1 MKKKG
6 IDKRK
11 YIIRYLALFI
21 FGSVILIIS
30 YIKNNINFFL
40 FGLGLM
46 VVSIFLDF
54 LYLMADF
61 EDTSSFADEKKTK
74 KLIKKEKT

>member
-40 FGLGLM
+40 FGLCLM
-46 VVSIFLDF
+46 VVSIYLDF
-54 LYLMADF
+54 LYLITDF
-61 EDTSSFADEKKTK
+61 EVARSVAD
-74 KLIKKEKT
+74 